1 MKLTKVI
8 FIAAFSIIC
17 VFLVVSASSIY
28 ISAENDL
35 KNIEL
40 SFEKLD
46 VKNGKITAN
55 MFISAKNTNML
66 PSTISVLNNNL
77 TINPYSS
84 SSSQLNLPINITAL
98 SAKGWPTQSIIYYA
112 NAVISEFLNGVG
124 VTTLSKNIS
133 TQLPFLFS
141 NVTLKNSTG
150 NNSYT
155 LFINDMIPIGLS
167 ILNIGIYSGKNF
179 MGNLTLSNTS
189 GNLSGNISLSGIL
202 KEPLIIGSQIF
213 FDFLGI
219 KLNLSQ
225 FMAKN

>member
-35 KNIEL
+35 KDIQL

-46 VKNGKITAN
+46 VKNGKITAS

-98 SAKGWPTQSIIYYA
+98 SAKGWPTQSII
-112 NAVISEFLNGVG
+112 
-124 VTTLSKNIS
+124 
-133 TQLPFLFS
+133 
-141 NVTLKNSTG
+141 
-150 NNSYT
+150 
-155 LFINDMIPIGLS
+155 
-167 ILNIGIYSGKNF
+167 
-179 MGNLTLSNTS
+179 
-189 GNLSGNISLSGIL
+189 
-202 KEPLIIGSQIF
+202 
-213 FDFLGI
+213 
-219 KLNLSQ
+219 
-225 FMAKN
+225 

>member
-35 KNIEL
+35 KDIQL

-46 VKNGKITAN
+46 VKNGKITAS

-167 ILNIGIYSGKNF
+167 ILSIGIYSGKNF

-202 KEPLIIGSQIF
+202 KEPLIIGSQTF